1 MNRGQLEELAVR
13 LYMLRNRYKHA
24 KRGKPDI
31 LRRMKVWSTKVTEK
45 TLIEMILDMVTEM
58 EATY

>member
-1 MNRGQLEELAVR
+1 
-13 LYMLRNRYKHA
+13 
-24 KRGKPDI
+24 
-31 LRRMKVWSTKVTEK
+31 MKVWSTKVTEK